1 MVWQDACHINAV
13 FWYQNCGIHNRPD
26 LVGGTR
32 FFGCAS
38 RPHELPKTPNLCSPF
53 CVVDG
58 MACTARAASAV
69 PPELLCLE
77 TLEEMQVSE
86 MSPKLSELAYA
97 EGSTQRFNACGSP
110 KEALARFSHLPVAV
124 IARALYDGSPNPL
137 LLSHPAPPSQ
147 STRSWCVQLYTL
159 RTPRKCHACATH
171 MPIPMDDGMWY
182 MHMHMCRSA
191 TPSSCSRPTCTTPR
205 SRPRW

>member
-1 MVWQDACHINAV
+1 MVRQDACHINAV

-26 LVGGTR
+26 LVRGSS
-32 FFGCAS
+32 FFSPA
-38 RPHELPKTPNLCSPF
+38 LPPARIAQNAKSLF
-53 CVVDG
+53 AFAWVDG

-97 EGSTQRFNACGSP
+97 EGSTQRFNASGSP
-110 KEALARFSHLPVAV
+110 KEALAQFSHLPVAV
-124 IARALYDGSPNPL
+124 IARALYGGSPNPL
-137 LLSHPAPPSQ
+137 LLGHPAPPSQ

-171 MPIPMDDGMWY
+171 MPMPMDDGMRY
-182 MHMHMCRSA
+182 MHMCRSA
-191 TPSSCSRPTCTTPR
+191 TPSPCSRPTCTTPR